1 LKENHQQMTI
11 IELKKPEIIS
21 FNTENGL
28 NCKISHQLYVEKKLG
43 IKLPVRFSLFM
54 NLTEKNEDG
63 KLILPFDG
71 SKIYGKQSVSQMNEI
86 SKIVGRCSQIAE
98 RLFDKLKSVNDSLKS
113 NSELTSIFEKYDNE
127 DKKYVKLDFMT
138 HRQLLSDIIK
148 SKKVDRINNVSSEYD
163 IKSVRCAMN
172 DFILERNKYTHGE
185 LLYWYPERKTLLEY
199 RNSKGEI
206 EYAELNKDVLN
217 SYSECYVSLDKY
229 LDKIT
234 E

>member
-1 LKENHQQMTI
+1 MIK
-11 IELKKPEIIS
+11 IELKKPEIIE
-21 FNTENGL
+21 FDTENGL
-28 NCKISHQLYVEKKLG
+28 NFKISHQLYVEKNLG

-63 KLILPFDG
+63 KLILLFDV
-71 SKIYGKQSVSQMNEI
+71 SKIFGKQTVSQINEI
-86 SKIVGRCSQIAE
+86 SKIVGKCSQIAE
-98 RLFDKLKSVNDSLKS
+98 RLFAKLKNVNDNLKS
-113 NSELTSIFEKYDNE
+113 NPELASIFEKYDNE
-127 DKKYVKLDFMT
+127 EKKYVKLDFMN
-138 HRQLLSDIIK
+138 HRELLSDIIK
-148 SKKVDRINNVSSEYD
+148 SKKIDRINAVSSEYD

-199 RNSKGEI
+199 RNSKGETV
-206 EYAELNKDVLN
+206 YAELNMDILN

-229 LDKIT
+229 LNKIA